1 MRIAAKHM
9 KAPVIGLKGLQAYF
23 PTFASNICLTVK
35 NVFVLIPQNHTNT
48 TKVRRKITVE
58 AEDNSRGRYHGKDEI
73 EM

>member
-9 KAPVIGLKGLQAYF
+9 KAPVIGLKGLFVYI
-23 PTFASNICLTVK
+23 FASNICLTVK
-35 NVFVLIPQNHTNT
+35 NVFVLIPKNHTNT